1 MNSIEKT
8 VYLRKRRIEAEGIKA
23 EILGTISHFTLI
35 GYGAWKGLADSSG
48 IVILE
53 PIFDRVA
60 PVAGGRFC
68 ILEIK
73 GAKILRDV
81 VRGKDAEFDCE
92 MIDLKI
98 NESLNTITTVAK
110 EGIGLYSLSLA
121 RMVIPARF
129 KETTASDTGRWLWVR
144 DNNGAFC
151 FYDTLTGEIIEC
163 PQGTECC
170 FDNADDMMIVKMA
183 NRVMMLTQTG
193 GFDANGLRKYA
204 MAKGGRL
211 RLFDATSKRSFVAD
225 IYGHI
230 IN

>member
-8 VYLRKRRIEAEGIKA
+8 IYLRKRRIAAEGIKSEA
-23 EILGTISHFTLI
+23 LGTISNITLI
-35 GYGAWKGLADSSG
+35 GCGTWKGLADSSG
-48 IVILE
+48 SVILE
-53 PIFDRVA
+53 PVFDEVE
-60 PVAGGRFC
+60 PVPGGRFC

-73 GAKILRDV
+73 GKKILHNLAKRKDV
-81 VRGKDAEFDCE
+81 EFDCE

-121 RMVIPARF
+121 RIVIPAIF

-144 DNNGAFC
+144 DSNGAFC
-151 FYDTLTGEIIEC
+151 FYDTQTREISEC

-170 FDNADDMMIVKMA
+170 FDNADNIKIVKVA
-183 NRVMMLTQTG
+183 NRVKLLTETG
-193 GFDANGLRKYA
+193 GFDVNGLRKYV

-211 RLFDATSKRSFVAD
+211 RLFDATSMKSFVTD

>member
-8 VYLRKRRIEAEGIKA
+8 IYLRKRRISAEGIKSEA
-23 EILGTISHFTLI
+23 LGTISDITLI
-35 GYGAWKGLADSSG
+35 GCGAWKGLADLSG
-48 IVILE
+48 NVILE
-53 PIFDRVA
+53 PVFDGVI
-60 PVAGGRFC
+60 PVRGGRFC

-73 GAKILRDV
+73 GKKILHDV
-81 VRGKDAEFDCE
+81 AKRKDAEFDCE

-121 RMVIPARF
+121 RMVIPAIF

-144 DNNGAFC
+144 DSNGAFC
-151 FYDTLTGEIIEC
+151 FYDTQTREISEC

-170 FDNADDMMIVKMA
+170 FDNADDMKIVKVD
-183 NRVMMLTQTG
+183 NRVKLLTETG
-193 GFDANGLRKYA
+193 GFDENGLRKYV

-211 RLFDATSKRSFVAD
+211 RLFDATSMKSFVTD